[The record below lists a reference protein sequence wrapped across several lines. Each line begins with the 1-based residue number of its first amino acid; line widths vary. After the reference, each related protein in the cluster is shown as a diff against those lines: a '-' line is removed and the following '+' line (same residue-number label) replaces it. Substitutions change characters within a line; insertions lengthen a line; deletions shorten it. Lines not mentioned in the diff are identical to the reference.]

1 LRKIREE
8 FSLGKEWSPFMA
20 MYVLTGQIFEVL
32 VPPANVYIE
41 SLEGRVKIEIGR
53 RTPQRDMNVMWPLI
67 NKRLGSKK
75 RNYPI
80 RNLERDFK
88 IRELSQ
94 KKKEEKAKIL
104 DKLGDSDI
112 EPSGIG
118 PETDDGIA
126 HNLGIIRKKW
136 PSPEETKRGK
146 DIVKQ
151 ARKRLNNRIQKRG
164 SG

>member
-1 LRKIREE
+1 
-8 FSLGKEWSPFMA
+8 M
-20 MYVLTGQIFEVL
+20 
-32 VPPANVYIE
+32 
-41 SLEGRVKIEIGR
+41 KIEIGR
-53 RTPQRDMNVMWPLI
+53 RTPQRDISLMWSLI

-75 RNYPI
+75 KNYPR
-80 RNLERDFK
+80 RNLPRDLK
-88 IRELSQ
+88 ILELSQ
-94 KKKEEKAKIL
+94 KKREEKAKIL
-104 DKLGDSDI
+104 DKLGDGDI

-136 PSPEETKRGK
+136 PSREETKRGK

-151 ARKRLNNRIQKRG
+151 ARKRLNNRIQKRS